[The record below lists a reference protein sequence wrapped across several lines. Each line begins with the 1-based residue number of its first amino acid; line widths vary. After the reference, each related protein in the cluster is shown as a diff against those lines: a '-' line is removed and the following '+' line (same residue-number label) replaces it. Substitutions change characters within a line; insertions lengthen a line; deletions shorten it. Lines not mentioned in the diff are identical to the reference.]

1 MQRVLAGLVCAFPV
15 WFAAC
20 STSGEMTATTQQSL
34 TATLSAG
41 SAEDLGTLGGTQS
54 EAVAINERGQIVGF
68 SALSGGACGG
78 PTPSCH
84 AFLWEDGTMQDLG
97 TLGGGYSAAV
107 AINNA
112 GKVAGNSTTASGT
125 NCPNLPVAGC
135 HAFLWDGGTMTDLG
149 SLGGDFSNA
158 TAINPAGHVV
168 GWSKTA
174 SGEVHGFFWDGEM
187 HDLGTLG
194 GPASIAYDI
203 NPGNRIVGF
212 STIPTG
218 PFCGVPVADCHAYV
232 SFQGTMS
239 DIGTLG
245 GDHST
250 ALAINPA
257 GHATGVSTTAGGLA
271 HAFSWDGK
279 GLTDLGTLGGDE
291 SEGVAINER
300 GDIVGFAWTVG
311 GPIGDP
317 HPFLWDGT
325 TMIDLGTLGGVD
337 GFATDINA
345 RGDVVGAAGTT
356 NSCTAPGGCDA
367 FFWAD
372 GTMLDL
378 GTLGG
383 PYSLANAVNNRREV
397 AGWSKTPSDDIHAA
411 RWVVKP

>member
-1 MQRVLAGLVCAFPV
+1 VKRSVAGLLCVFLFC
-15 WFAAC
+15 FAAC
-20 STSGEMTATTQQSL
+20 NSPRDVTASTQQSL
-34 TATLSAG
+34 NAALSAG
-41 SAEDLGTLGGTQS
+41 SAEDLGTLGGTFS
-54 EAVAINERGQIVGF
+54 EAVAINERGQIAGT

-84 AFLWEDGTMQDLG
+84 AFLWDDGTMQDLG

-125 NCPNLPVAGC
+125 NCPNLPVVGC
-135 HAFLWDGGTMTDLG
+135 HAFLWDGTTMIDLG

-158 TAINPAGHVV
+158 TAINPVGHVV
-168 GWSKTA
+168 GWSTTA
-174 SGEVHGFFWDGEM
+174 SAEVHGFYWDGVM

-194 GPASIAYDI
+194 GPASIAYAV
-203 NPGNRIVGF
+203 NPAGRVVGS
-212 STIPTG
+212 STTPAG
-218 PFCGVPVADCHAYV
+218 AFCGVPAPDCHAFV
-232 SFQGTMS
+232 SFQGTMT

-245 GDHST
+245 GNHST

-257 GHATGVSTTAGGLA
+257 GHVTGVSTTAAGLA
-271 HAFSWDGK
+271 HAFQWDG
-279 GLTDLGTLGGDE
+279 GTMIDLGTLGGDE

-300 GDIVGFAWTVG
+300 GDVVGFAWTVS

-397 AGWSKTPSDDIHAA
+397 VGWSKTSTNDIHAA
-411 RWVVKP
+411 HWVVTP